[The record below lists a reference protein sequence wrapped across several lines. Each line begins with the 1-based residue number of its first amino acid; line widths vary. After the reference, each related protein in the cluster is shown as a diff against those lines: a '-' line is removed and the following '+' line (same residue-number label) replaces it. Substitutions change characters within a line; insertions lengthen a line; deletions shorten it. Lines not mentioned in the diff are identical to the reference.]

1 MYDRGKKCKRGGEV
15 RMEEKQAVT
24 IPISNIVPGMVA
36 ARDIYSKN
44 DQLLIGKD
52 SIIDANSIARITFFG
67 ILSVQVY
74 RDDNLDMDDAED
86 ESTFASAAERRAF
99 EKFKGQYEDSILDI
113 KESMNQLLKVGDNI
127 DEKKLLQDVENVVI
141 STDTKYHVFD
151 MLHYI
156 KDYDDETY
164 THSLNVS
171 MICNVFADWVGM
183 SEYEKKHL
191 TLCGLLHD
199 FGKLLISKEILR
211 KPGRLTD
218 DEYEV
223 IKQHPV
229 RGYEFLKDKKIHESV
244 KRAVLLH
251 HERCDGKGYPF
262 GMKVNEIDPY
272 AAITAI
278 ADVYEAM
285 TATRVYRKGLSPFR
299 VIRLFEE
306 EGRQQFNPI
315 FLMPIL
321 RNLTDTYLRHRVRLS
336 DDREGT
342 IVMLNQNEL
351 SRPIVMVEDEFVD
364 LTKKR
369 ELTIEEVY

>member
-1 MYDRGKKCKRGGEV
+1 MAEKKV
-15 RMEEKQAVT
+15 MT

-44 DQLLIGKD
+44 EQLLIGKD
-52 SIIDANSIARITFFG
+52 CVIDANAIARITFFG
-67 ILSVQVY
+67 ILSIQIYVEDETAVE
-74 RDDNLDMDDAED
+74 DAEED
-86 ESTFASAAERRAF
+86 FVFENISEKQAF
-99 EKFKGQYEDSILDI
+99 EKFNETYQESIQNI
-113 KESMNQLLKVGDNI
+113 KDSMNQLLKVGDNI
-127 DEKKLLQDVENVVI
+127 DEKKLIQDVESVVI
-141 STDTKYHVFD
+141 STGTKYHVFD

-156 KDYDDETY
+156 KAYDDETY
-164 THSLNVS
+164 RHSLNVS
-171 MICNVFADWVGM
+171 MICNVFADWIGM
-183 SEYEKKHL
+183 SQYEKNHL

-199 FGKLLISKEILR
+199 YGKLLISKEILR
-211 KPGRLTD
+211 KPGKLTE
-218 DEYEV
+218 DEYKI

-229 RGYEFLKDKKIHESV
+229 KGYEFLKDKKIHESV

-262 GMKVNEIDPY
+262 GMRVNEIDPY

-299 VIRLFEE
+299 VIKLFEE

-321 RNLTDTYLRHRVRLS
+321 KNLTETYLRHTVKLS
-336 DDREGT
+336 NGDKGV
-342 IVMLNQNEL
+342 IVMINRNEL
-351 SRPIVMVEDEFVD
+351 SRPVVMVEDTFVD
-364 LTKKR
+364 LTKNR
-369 ELTIEEVY
+369 ELSIEEVY

>member
-1 MYDRGKKCKRGGEV
+1 MAEKKIL
-15 RMEEKQAVT
+15 T
-24 IPISNIVPGMVA
+24 ISVSDVIPGMVA

-44 DQLLIGKD
+44 EQLLIGKD
-52 SIIDANSIARITFFG
+52 SVIDANSIARITFFG
-67 ILSVQVY
+67 ILSVAIY
-74 RDDNLDMDDAED
+74 ADKDRETDELEED
-86 ESTFASAAERRAF
+86 TPFETLAQKKAF
-99 EKFKGQYEDSILDI
+99 EQFNTEYHESISDI
-113 KESMNQLLKVGDNI
+113 KGKMNQLLKVGDNI
-127 DEKKLLQDVENVVI
+127 DEKKLIQDVESVVI
-141 STDTKYHVFD
+141 STGTKYQVFD

-164 THSLNVS
+164 NHSLNVS
-171 MICNVFADWVGM
+171 MICNVFADWLGM
-183 SEYEKKHL
+183 SSYEKKYL

-199 FGKLLISKEILR
+199 FGKLLISKDVLR
-211 KPGRLTD
+211 KRGKLTE

-223 IKQHPV
+223 IKQHPLK
-229 RGYEFLKDKKIHESV
+229 GYEFLRNKKIHESV

-299 VIRLFEE
+299 VIKLFEE

-321 RNLTDTYLRHRVRLS
+321 KNLVETYMRHKVKLN
-336 DDREGT
+336 DGREGT
-342 IVMLNQNEL
+342 IVMINPNEL
-351 SRPIVMVEDEFVD
+351 CRPVLMMGNEFLD
-364 LTKKR
+364 LTKNR
-369 ELTIEEVY
+369 ELFIEEVF